1 MHMITRVVSVLLVC
15 ALSTGCAY
23 RHVTLPLDTNFDR
36 TELGDK
42 VGRSSYQS
50 VFWLATWGDAGT
62 QAAAADG
69 GISVIHHADVEIFS
83 IVLGLYYEQT
93 TILYG
98 E

>member
-1 MHMITRVVSVLLVC
+1 MRTIVRALSCLTLC
-15 ALSTGCAY
+15 ALTTGCAY
-23 RHVTLPLDTNFDR
+23 RHVTLPFDTNFDR

-50 VFWLATWGDAGT
+50 LLWTASWGDAGT
-62 QAAAADG
+62 QAAATDG
-69 GISVIHHADVEIFS
+69 DISVIHHADVEIFS
-83 IVLGLYYEQT
+83 ILFGLYYEHT